1 MACEV
6 LESALVCMSQQVC
19 ATYRDIWASVYYLIC
34 SCTFR
39 STRSKCMRRSCRMID
54 HTIVDCMVISG
65 SRCVLTYHCIAYYA
79 KRCADLSC
87 TTKRLKEKKAH
98 VLVCPMP
105 TTTDWVF
112 SICSEVCKLLHNSGP
127 EHPGRVLCLLHCLSF
142 PLVLSREPFAT
153 C

>member
-19 ATYRDIWASVYYLIC
+19 TTYRDIWASVYYLIC

-54 HTIVDCMVISG
+54 HTIVDCMVISD
-65 SRCVLTYHCIAYYA
+65 SRCVLTYHCKAYYA

-87 TTKRLKEKKAH
+87 TTKRLKEKKRMF
-98 VLVCPMP
+98 LY
-105 TTTDWVF
+105 
-112 SICSEVCKLLHNSGP
+112 
-127 EHPGRVLCLLHCLSF
+127 VLCLQLPIGSF
-142 PLVLSREPFAT
+142 PFAVRFASCCTTLVLSTRDVCSA
-153 C
+153 CCIV